1 MARRRTVEVWTIL
14 AMVLGKTDAQL
25 VTGRWN
31 EWQSTLDTLWESGCC
46 LAQLLAK
53 PLRGD
58 SYCHWYGNV
67 SSACQEHERSH
78 AKDILLPA
86 DRSTVRR
93 DFVRTSSH
101 LCLNSRLWAEN
112 PSKKIW
118 SNHVAMAVSLEC
130 LTTDSNIYTVVV
142 ENTEGIASR
151 CVGTHAALSVQV
163 TTKCDMRLTVIPK
176 WSKNLPTLVLLYFV
190 YGYDGWGINVCIHED
205 FRDLQPLSVFI
216 QQHSYQGL
224 AIPGCRRNS
233 TIPTHY
239 HSMLSY
245 EVTAS
250 MLT

>member
-1 MARRRTVEVWTIL
+1 MYHAHVKNTKDLTPKTFYYQQTVPQCDV
-14 AMVLGKTDAQL
+14 
-25 VTGRWN
+25 
-31 EWQSTLDTLWESGCC
+31 TLWELVPTCVWTVVCELKS
-46 LAQLLAK
+46 LPKDHSKAHM
-53 PLRGD
+53 LR
-58 SYCHWYGNV
+58 
-67 SSACQEHERSH
+67 
-78 AKDILLPA
+78 
-86 DRSTVRR
+86 
-93 DFVRTSSH
+93 
-101 LCLNSRLWAEN
+101 
-112 PSKKIW
+112 

-130 LTTDSNIYTVVV
+130 FTTDSNIYTVVI
-142 ENTEGIASR
+142 ENTESIASR

-163 TTKCDMRLTVIPK
+163 TPKCDMRLTVIPQ
-176 WSKNLPTLVLLYFV
+176 WSENLPTLVLLYFV

-250 MLT
+250 MFT